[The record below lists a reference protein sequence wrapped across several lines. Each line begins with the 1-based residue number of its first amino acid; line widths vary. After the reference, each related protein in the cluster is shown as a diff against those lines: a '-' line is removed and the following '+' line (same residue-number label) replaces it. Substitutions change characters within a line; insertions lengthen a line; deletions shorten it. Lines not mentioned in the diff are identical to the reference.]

1 MGYWW
6 ILMDVQTCWFP
17 TLYIIQYNILMNG
30 TLYPKKRSS
39 FRLMFR
45 QIVHG
50 KRGRKLGWSSKV
62 PSLQQTSVQ
71 IHISR
76 LWFILFIYIIIHI
89 YSVSKIKQK
98 SENSFRTPLNIFPFF
113 FLQIYKK
120 STFCHLPLGSNVP
133 PGCHGDEGLHPCV
146 QTSPATDRD
155 THQWRPAG
163 GAFQGGDPFKIK
175 WFIVDL

>member
-89 YSVSKIKQK
+89 YSVSRIKQK

-113 FLQIYKK
+113 SSRSTRKVHFAIYHWGPMYRQGATVMKGSIPVSKHRLQRIGTRTNEDLLAEHSKVGIRLK
-120 STFCHLPLGSNVP
+120 SN
-133 PGCHGDEGLHPCV
+133 
-146 QTSPATDRD
+146 
-155 THQWRPAG
+155 
-163 GAFQGGDPFKIK
+163 
-175 WFIVDL
+175 DL